1 MKIKYFDDDDQCQ
14 GTTVSQNGSRNSRY
28 QQALRA
34 SENHLQQNNR
44 VVLPTN
50 IMPQISNN
58 FLAKP
63 SLGGS
68 NGALDS
74 SIRTKS
80 ASTMSRQPAGLFS

>member
-1 MKIKYFDDDDQCQ
+1 MMMMIQCQ
-14 GTTVSQNGSRNSRY
+14 GTTISQNGSRNSRY

-50 IMPQISNN
+50 IMPQIANN
-58 FLAKP
+58 FLGK
-63 SLGGS
+63 SSIGGS

-80 ASTMSRQPAGLFS
+80 ASTMPRQPAGLFS